1 MQAAGGVGARVDA
14 LLPTLELQ
22 VLGSVVALVVL
33 FALGEGIRRVGPSLK
48 GRFGD
53 IAVESV
59 QTTVI
64 SLLAVLLA
72 AFLVVVWD
80 AVDQVMLVLEV
91 LRFGRREVVKAVI
104 TLAVLAGGYTFT
116 RATKRAIVRLGRERS
131 AISEHQQEV
140 AHHLVQISTLVLVGF
155 AVLSLW
161 RVPVENLLLGA
172 GFLGLVLG
180 LAARQTLGAVLAG
193 FVVLFSRPFELGDWV
208 QIGDH
213 EGVVQDI
220 TIVNTRLKTYD
231 DEVVMVPNDIVTST
245 EVVNR
250 SRLGRYRVE
259 ADVGVDYGTDI
270 DHAAAVAEEAL
281 ESADI
286 PLEHP
291 TPHVVL
297 TEFGDSSVGLRLRF
311 WIDNPSATRMWQ
323 AKTEVIEAVKD
334 AFDEEGITI
343 PFPQRTLMARNE
355 TGGFR
360 LAGGFEP
367 GETERPADE
376 TDGEA
381 ADEEADEESDDEG
394 RSEADGES
402 DHADG
407 SDHDESTDD
416 EGTAE

>member
-1 MQAAGGVGARVDA
+1 MQTVANLTDWLDTVF
-14 LLPTLELQ
+14 PS
-22 VLGSVVALVVL
+22 LGSQLL
-33 FALGEGIRRVGPSLK
+33 GTLLALGVILLLGELVRRMGPSLK
-48 GRFGD
+48 TRFGD
-53 IAVESV
+53 IAVESA

-64 SLLAVLLA
+64 TLLFTLLA
-72 AFLVVVWD
+72 AFLVLLWN
-80 AVDQVMLVLEV
+80 ATTQVMLVLEV
-91 LRFGRREVVKAVI
+91 LQFGQREVIKAVI
-104 TLAVLAGGYTFT
+104 TVALLVGAYTLT
-116 RATKRAIVRLGRERS
+116 RASKRAIERLGEERS
-131 AISEHQQEV
+131 AISQHQQEV
-140 AHHLVQISTLVLVGF
+140 GHHLVQISVLVIAGF

-208 QIGDH
+208 EIGDH

-259 ADVGVDYGTDI
+259 ADVGVDYDTDL
-270 DHAAAVAEEAL
+270 DHAAEVAEEAL
-281 ESADI
+281 QSTDL
-286 PLEHP
+286 PLDQP

-297 TEFGDSSVGLRLRF
+297 TEFGDSALGLRLRF

-334 AFDEEGITI
+334 AFDAEGITV

-355 TGGFR
+355 AGGFR
-360 LAGGFEP
+360 LAGDVDGDEP
-367 GETERPADE
+367 GDAD
-376 TDGEA
+376 G
-381 ADEEADEESDDEG
+381 DEG
-394 RSEADGES
+394 ES
-402 DHADG
+402 
-407 SDHDESTDD
+407 
-416 EGTAE
+416 